1 MSLVLEAAADR
12 KAEEPVALDLRGLAS
27 FTDGFVIVTGGQR
40 RQTQAICDAIIER
53 IQAEGEHAGHVE
65 GYERGEWILIDLAD
79 VVVHVFTPETRR
91 FYGLERLWGDAPP
104 FDPERSAPR
113 QRPEREAR
121 VAPAR
126 TAPKRAARTGAART
140 GPAAA
145 ARSAKKRARKKTRK
159 G

>member
-12 KAEEPVALDLRGLAS
+12 KAEEPIALDLRGLAS

-53 IQAEGEHAGHVE
+53 IQAEGERAGHVE
-65 GYERGEWILIDLAD
+65 GYERGEWILLDLAD

-91 FYGLERLWGDAPP
+91 FYGLERLWGDAPV
-104 FDPERSAPR
+104 FDPERPAPPR
-113 QRPEREAR
+113 RRPAPETAR
-121 VAPAR
+121 APAR
-126 TAPKRAARTGAART
+126 TARRGAGRT

-145 ARSAKKRARKKTRK
+145 ARSAKKRARKKTR
-159 G
+159 

>member
-40 RQTQAICDAIIER
+40 RQTQAICDSIIER
-53 IQAEGEHAGHVE
+53 LEAEGERTGHVE
-65 GYERGEWILIDLAD
+65 GYQRGEWILLDLAD

-91 FYGLERLWGDAPP
+91 FYGIERLWGDAPA
-104 FDPERSAPR
+104 FDPERPAPR
-113 QRPEREAR
+113 RRPAREPAH
-121 VAPAR
+121 APA
-126 TAPKRAARTGAART
+126 GAAPRSAGRT

-145 ARSAKKRARKKTRK
+145 RSAAKRARKATRK

>member
-12 KAEEPVALDLRGLAS
+12 KAEEPIALDLRGLAS

-53 IQAEGEHAGHVE
+53 IQAEGERASHVE
-65 GYERGEWILIDLAD
+65 GYQRGEWILLDLAD

-91 FYGLERLWGDAPP
+91 FYSLERLWGDAPP
-104 FDPERSAPR
+104 FDPNRPA
-113 QRPEREAR
+113 QRRRAASEGAR
-121 VAPAR
+121 APAR
-126 TAPKRAARTGAART
+126 TAAKGTART

-145 ARSAKKRARKKTRK
+145 ARSAKKRARKSTRK